1 MWDKSKKC
9 LLHKHLFIFYLH
21 NSLLAFKAWTLQ
33 QLFQQSG
40 AIIPNEKLK
49 NGSLTMTAKLVLPK
63 PEPLPL
69 AKKSQISEQHL
80 QVWLMAD
87 NWLELW
93 LNWVTPYKLINNLCF
108 RTYCAI
114 LSIFALAPCILE
126 APLLPMMGWR
136 LRLSAAAQRMC
147 FPLLRTSH
155 TATALPLLYSHTHIF
170 LPWKQQLSLCYSF
183 TSSPTWFL
191 GLLFTWNKWPN
202 FDWPCCTCN
211 SCNIVCVL
219 ASKRKHF
226 WPRSEESLIR
236 GWRSIT
242 CINYWLHAACDLWVT
257 FPTVQDKNKHDL
269 YSRRI
274 SL

>member
-183 TSSPTWFL
+183 TSPYIRDSWAYFL
-191 GLLFTWNKWPN
+191 HGINGL
-202 FDWPCCTCN
+202 
-211 SCNIVCVL
+211 I
-219 ASKRKHF
+219 
-226 WPRSEESLIR
+226 LID
-236 GWRSIT
+236 
-242 CINYWLHAACDLWVT
+242 HAAHATLAILSVSWPQKEST
-257 FPTVQDKNKHDL
+257 FGPAP
-269 YSRRI
+269 RRA
-274 SL
+274 S